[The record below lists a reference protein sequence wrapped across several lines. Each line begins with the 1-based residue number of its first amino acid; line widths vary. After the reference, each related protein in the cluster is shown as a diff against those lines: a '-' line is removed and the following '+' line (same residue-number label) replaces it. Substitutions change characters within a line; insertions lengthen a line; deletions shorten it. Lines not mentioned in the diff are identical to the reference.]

1 VQTGLLLTPWPLG
14 IAIASP
20 IAGRISDRVPAGLLG
35 GIGLLLQAAGLFLL
49 TRLPARPETASL
61 AWRLALCGI
70 GFGLFQTPNN
80 RTMLSAAPRNR
91 SGAASG
97 MLSTARLLG
106 QSCGAALVA
115 AIFGLTVSSGP
126 ITAIGIAA
134 VFALVAAGV
143 SVIRLRK

>member
-1 VQTGLLLTPWPLG
+1 
-14 IAIASP
+14 
-20 IAGRISDRVPAGLLG
+20 
-35 GIGLLLQAAGLFLL
+35 
-49 TRLPARPETASL
+49 
-61 AWRLALCGI
+61 
-70 GFGLFQTPNN
+70 
-80 RTMLSAAPRNR
+80 
-91 SGAASG
+91 